1 MPVRINDALRDAMR
15 ASIPMIVSVSIYTG
29 TQPTSANN
37 APTGTLLAQIDGVYL
52 TAGSS
57 AGQVVLDTAMGPY
70 QATAAAAGTAGW
82 ARITDG
88 SNTIDTNV
96 AATGAPMNLSST
108 SIAAGDLVVIN
119 SLTITVPAG

>member
-1 MPVRINDALRDAMR
+1 MPVRINNDLRDAMR
-15 ASIPMIVSVSIYTG
+15 ASIPTIVSVSIYTG

-37 APTGTLLAQIDGVYL
+37 APTGTLLAQIDSVYL

-57 AGQVVLDTAMGPY
+57 AGQVVLDTSMGPY

-88 SNTIDTNV
+88 SKTIDTNV